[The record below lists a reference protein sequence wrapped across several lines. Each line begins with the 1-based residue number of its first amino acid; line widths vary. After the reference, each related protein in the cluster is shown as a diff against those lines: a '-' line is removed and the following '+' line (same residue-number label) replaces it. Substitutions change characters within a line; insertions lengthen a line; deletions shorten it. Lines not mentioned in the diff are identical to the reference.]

1 MGGDRRKCSRAA
13 RIEALIDSGLR
24 SVIAALQESGER
36 SVQMRRFAVSQS
48 ALRIHLS
55 GQLGCGFRIGIQA
68 VRPSVTIISQ

>member
-1 MGGDRRKCSRAA
+1 MLPLCKAGRSS
-13 RIEALIDSGLR
+13 EAVKKLLR